1 VRRALPLTVSLL
13 AAALLWPS
21 VAAARPFSPQP
32 DDKPWTRGTLMPS
45 FGLGGS
51 FYRGGG
57 GNLLVA
63 AGLNYFV
70 VNNLALGLNLRN
82 FSTFLPSY
90 YKMDYP
96 GIEKQI
102 PTNEFSMIP
111 GVTVMLYRSYRFT
124 PYIYAGVGPVFLNHK
139 RGVVGEWN
147 SGPGFLIGIGRRM
160 ALDIGVNFSMR
171 FPGDKCDAAY
181 SYNGSGGN
189 AVFFGAC
196 GLRWGIR
203 AGLVFGFGVGRQ
215 KRPAPPPEDPYYTP
229 EPEPAPAPTPGYAP
243 TVPRLRAPI
252 DARPS
257 DARPSLSCDPARDRP
272 GPRRPASRGPRPDH
286 RARPRR
292 DRPRRP
298 APQRGRARRRE
309 RPRRAP
315 TVTCPRGQPPVP
327 KASPHARPIPR
338 PRPRVTCRHAPPLA
352 LAPARANRRT
362 PGRAPAPRLRPRAPA
377 TRHPARS
384 ARPRQLHLARLDA
397 RELRHRR
404 PRAKDLARQR
414 RRQLVSLVPRHGPR
428 DLRRPARRDP
438 PARPLHADP
447 RRRRRAP
454 RPRRALRRLGLAR
467 DRRAHQR
474 RPPRAR
480 AARLPGPRRVR
491 RLLQSLVTDQ
501 SSGKLQGRRPA
512 PLPPPQNTD
521 LVALRR
527 AAEAQ
532 LDPLYDLELG
542 GWGRKQKYPL
552 AALDELSLLRA
563 RVFAA
568 PDWQARALTTIAAE
582 IQLIDP
588 VWGGMY
594 QYSVAGVW
602 DQPHYEKIGAI
613 QAGALESLARA
624 HRRTGEA
631 RWRDAAHLQR
641 RYVLGPMQHP
651 DGGFF
656 TSQDADLQ
664 RPNQPPIPGRDYY
677 ARTDTA
683 RRALGVPRIDEH
695 RYADINGRVISALC
709 QLHASVPGPDGAP
722 DHDALTAALK
732 AGERLIS
739 AHRDPRGGYR
749 HDADDTGPLH
759 LRDQAA
765 VGRALLALYRVTGD
779 ERWLAHAR
787 ELADFMQRELAD
799 PERGSFFA
807 HTVDPG
813 AVGVFA
819 ERRAPIEDNGMAARF
834 LLELHRQIDHLPAPS
849 PHADAAIKAL
859 RAVSDPTALKDE
871 GRMLG
876 QYTLALAEAT
886 FTPVDVTIVAKPGDP
901 ALAPLHR
908 AALGLDDPR
917 TIVSVSPPGAR
928 YPDIGAAAVY
938 LCTDSACSTP
948 IKDPAKLTAAAARFL
963 ATVQ

>member
-1 VRRALPLTVSLL
+1 MLRPSRSLLPAQTAALL
-13 AAALLWPS
+13 AALLHP
-21 VAAARPFSPQP
+21 
-32 DDKPWTRGTLMPS
+32 
-45 FGLGGS
+45 
-51 FYRGGG
+51 
-57 GNLLVA
+57 
-63 AGLNYFV
+63 
-70 VNNLALGLNLRN
+70 
-82 FSTFLPSY
+82 
-90 YKMDYP
+90 
-96 GIEKQI
+96 
-102 PTNEFSMIP
+102 
-111 GVTVMLYRSYRFT
+111 
-124 PYIYAGVGPVFLNHK
+124 
-139 RGVVGEWN
+139 
-147 SGPGFLIGIGRRM
+147 
-160 ALDIGVNFSMR
+160 
-171 FPGDKCDAAY
+171 
-181 SYNGSGGN
+181 
-189 AVFFGAC
+189 AC
-196 GLRWGIR
+196 
-203 AGLVFGFGVGRQ
+203 A
-215 KRPAPPPEDPYYTP
+215 PAPPPPATPPAAPAHASFTWHDWTP
-229 EPEPAPAPTPGYAP
+229 ESFATAARERRILLVNVAASWCHWCHVMDHETYAD
-243 TVPRLRAPI
+243 PRVATLLRDHFMPI
-252 DARPS
+252 RVDADARPDLAERYAEWGWPATAVLTS
-257 DARPSLSCDPARDRP
+257 DARPVL
-272 GPRRPASRGPRPDH
+272 
-286 RARPRR
+286 
-292 DRPRRP
+292 
-298 APQRGRARRRE
+298 
-309 RPRRAP
+309 
-315 TVTCPRGQPPVP
+315 
-327 KASPHARPIPR
+327 
-338 PRPRVTCRHAPPLA
+338 
-352 LAPARANRRT
+352 
-362 PGRAPAPRLRPRAPA
+362 
-377 TRHPARS
+377 
-384 ARPRQLHLARLDA
+384 
-397 RELRHRR
+397 ELRGF
-404 PRAKDLARQR
+404 Q
-414 RRQLVSLVPRHGPR
+414 
-428 DLRRPARRDP
+428 DP
-438 PARPLHADP
+438 DEFAE
-447 RRRRRAP
+447 
-454 RPRRALRRLGLAR
+454 
-467 DRRAHQR
+467 
-474 RPPRAR
+474 
-480 AARLPGPRRVR
+480 
-491 RLLQSLVTDQ
+491 LLQSLVADQ

-677 ARTDTA
+677 AKTDTA

-928 YPDIGAAAVY
+928 YPDIGGAAVY

>member
-1 VRRALPLTVSLL
+1 MLRPSRSLLPAQTATLL
-13 AAALLWPS
+13 AALLHP
-21 VAAARPFSPQP
+21 
-32 DDKPWTRGTLMPS
+32 
-45 FGLGGS
+45 
-51 FYRGGG
+51 
-57 GNLLVA
+57 
-63 AGLNYFV
+63 
-70 VNNLALGLNLRN
+70 
-82 FSTFLPSY
+82 
-90 YKMDYP
+90 
-96 GIEKQI
+96 
-102 PTNEFSMIP
+102 
-111 GVTVMLYRSYRFT
+111 
-124 PYIYAGVGPVFLNHK
+124 
-139 RGVVGEWN
+139 
-147 SGPGFLIGIGRRM
+147 
-160 ALDIGVNFSMR
+160 
-171 FPGDKCDAAY
+171 
-181 SYNGSGGN
+181 
-189 AVFFGAC
+189 AC
-196 GLRWGIR
+196 
-203 AGLVFGFGVGRQ
+203 A
-215 KRPAPPPEDPYYTP
+215 PAPPPPATPPAAPAHASFTWHDWTP
-229 EPEPAPAPTPGYAP
+229 ESFATAARERRILLVNVAASWCHWCHVMDHETYAD
-243 TVPRLRAPI
+243 PRVATLLRDHFMPI
-252 DARPS
+252 RVDADARPDLAERYAEWGWPATAVLTS
-257 DARPSLSCDPARDRP
+257 DARPVL
-272 GPRRPASRGPRPDH
+272 
-286 RARPRR
+286 
-292 DRPRRP
+292 
-298 APQRGRARRRE
+298 
-309 RPRRAP
+309 
-315 TVTCPRGQPPVP
+315 
-327 KASPHARPIPR
+327 
-338 PRPRVTCRHAPPLA
+338 
-352 LAPARANRRT
+352 
-362 PGRAPAPRLRPRAPA
+362 
-377 TRHPARS
+377 
-384 ARPRQLHLARLDA
+384 
-397 RELRHRR
+397 ELRGF
-404 PRAKDLARQR
+404 Q
-414 RRQLVSLVPRHGPR
+414 
-428 DLRRPARRDP
+428 DP
-438 PARPLHADP
+438 DEFAE
-447 RRRRRAP
+447 
-454 RPRRALRRLGLAR
+454 
-467 DRRAHQR
+467 
-474 RPPRAR
+474 
-480 AARLPGPRRVR
+480 
-491 RLLQSLVTDQ
+491 LLQSLVADQ

-677 ARTDTA
+677 AKTDTA

>member
-1 VRRALPLTVSLL
+1 MLRPSRSLLPAQTAALL
-13 AAALLWPS
+13 AALLHP
-21 VAAARPFSPQP
+21 
-32 DDKPWTRGTLMPS
+32 
-45 FGLGGS
+45 
-51 FYRGGG
+51 
-57 GNLLVA
+57 
-63 AGLNYFV
+63 
-70 VNNLALGLNLRN
+70 
-82 FSTFLPSY
+82 
-90 YKMDYP
+90 
-96 GIEKQI
+96 
-102 PTNEFSMIP
+102 
-111 GVTVMLYRSYRFT
+111 
-124 PYIYAGVGPVFLNHK
+124 
-139 RGVVGEWN
+139 
-147 SGPGFLIGIGRRM
+147 
-160 ALDIGVNFSMR
+160 
-171 FPGDKCDAAY
+171 
-181 SYNGSGGN
+181 
-189 AVFFGAC
+189 AC
-196 GLRWGIR
+196 
-203 AGLVFGFGVGRQ
+203 A
-215 KRPAPPPEDPYYTP
+215 PAPPPPATPPAAPAHASFTWHDWTP
-229 EPEPAPAPTPGYAP
+229 ESFATAARERRILLVNVAASWCHWCHVMDHETYAD
-243 TVPRLRAPI
+243 PRVATLLRDHFMPI
-252 DARPS
+252 RVDADARPDLAERYAEWGWPATAVLTS
-257 DARPSLSCDPARDRP
+257 DARPVL
-272 GPRRPASRGPRPDH
+272 
-286 RARPRR
+286 
-292 DRPRRP
+292 
-298 APQRGRARRRE
+298 
-309 RPRRAP
+309 
-315 TVTCPRGQPPVP
+315 
-327 KASPHARPIPR
+327 
-338 PRPRVTCRHAPPLA
+338 
-352 LAPARANRRT
+352 
-362 PGRAPAPRLRPRAPA
+362 
-377 TRHPARS
+377 
-384 ARPRQLHLARLDA
+384 
-397 RELRHRR
+397 ELRGF
-404 PRAKDLARQR
+404 Q
-414 RRQLVSLVPRHGPR
+414 
-428 DLRRPARRDP
+428 DP
-438 PARPLHADP
+438 DEFAE
-447 RRRRRAP
+447 
-454 RPRRALRRLGLAR
+454 
-467 DRRAHQR
+467 
-474 RPPRAR
+474 
-480 AARLPGPRRVR
+480 
-491 RLLQSLVTDQ
+491 LLQSLVTDQ

>member
-1 VRRALPLTVSLL
+1 MLRPSRSLLPAQTATLL
-13 AAALLWPS
+13 AALLHP
-21 VAAARPFSPQP
+21 
-32 DDKPWTRGTLMPS
+32 
-45 FGLGGS
+45 
-51 FYRGGG
+51 
-57 GNLLVA
+57 
-63 AGLNYFV
+63 
-70 VNNLALGLNLRN
+70 
-82 FSTFLPSY
+82 
-90 YKMDYP
+90 
-96 GIEKQI
+96 
-102 PTNEFSMIP
+102 
-111 GVTVMLYRSYRFT
+111 
-124 PYIYAGVGPVFLNHK
+124 
-139 RGVVGEWN
+139 
-147 SGPGFLIGIGRRM
+147 
-160 ALDIGVNFSMR
+160 
-171 FPGDKCDAAY
+171 
-181 SYNGSGGN
+181 
-189 AVFFGAC
+189 AC
-196 GLRWGIR
+196 
-203 AGLVFGFGVGRQ
+203 A
-215 KRPAPPPEDPYYTP
+215 PAPPPPATPPAAPAHASFTWHDWTP
-229 EPEPAPAPTPGYAP
+229 ESFATAARERRILLVNVAASWCHWCHVMDHETYAD
-243 TVPRLRAPI
+243 PRVATLLRDHFMPI
-252 DARPS
+252 RVDADARPDLAERYAEWGWPATAVLTS
-257 DARPSLSCDPARDRP
+257 DARPVL
-272 GPRRPASRGPRPDH
+272 
-286 RARPRR
+286 
-292 DRPRRP
+292 
-298 APQRGRARRRE
+298 
-309 RPRRAP
+309 
-315 TVTCPRGQPPVP
+315 
-327 KASPHARPIPR
+327 
-338 PRPRVTCRHAPPLA
+338 
-352 LAPARANRRT
+352 
-362 PGRAPAPRLRPRAPA
+362 
-377 TRHPARS
+377 
-384 ARPRQLHLARLDA
+384 
-397 RELRHRR
+397 ELRGF
-404 PRAKDLARQR
+404 Q
-414 RRQLVSLVPRHGPR
+414 
-428 DLRRPARRDP
+428 DP
-438 PARPLHADP
+438 DEFAE
-447 RRRRRAP
+447 
-454 RPRRALRRLGLAR
+454 
-467 DRRAHQR
+467 
-474 RPPRAR
+474 
-480 AARLPGPRRVR
+480 
-491 RLLQSLVTDQ
+491 LLQSLVTDQ

-722 DHDALTAALK
+722 DLEALTAAIK

-928 YPDIGAAAVY
+928 YPDIGGAAVY

>member
-1 VRRALPLTVSLL
+1 MLRPSRSLLLAQTAALL
-13 AAALLWPS
+13 AALLHP
-21 VAAARPFSPQP
+21 
-32 DDKPWTRGTLMPS
+32 
-45 FGLGGS
+45 
-51 FYRGGG
+51 
-57 GNLLVA
+57 
-63 AGLNYFV
+63 
-70 VNNLALGLNLRN
+70 
-82 FSTFLPSY
+82 
-90 YKMDYP
+90 
-96 GIEKQI
+96 
-102 PTNEFSMIP
+102 
-111 GVTVMLYRSYRFT
+111 
-124 PYIYAGVGPVFLNHK
+124 
-139 RGVVGEWN
+139 
-147 SGPGFLIGIGRRM
+147 
-160 ALDIGVNFSMR
+160 
-171 FPGDKCDAAY
+171 
-181 SYNGSGGN
+181 
-189 AVFFGAC
+189 AC
-196 GLRWGIR
+196 
-203 AGLVFGFGVGRQ
+203 A
-215 KRPAPPPEDPYYTP
+215 PAPPPPATPPAAPAHASFTWHDWTP
-229 EPEPAPAPTPGYAP
+229 ESFATAARERRILLVNVAASWCHWCHVMDHETYAD
-243 TVPRLRAPI
+243 PRVAALLRDHFMPI
-252 DARPS
+252 RVDADARPDLAERYAEWGWPATAVLTS
-257 DARPSLSCDPARDRP
+257 DARPVL
-272 GPRRPASRGPRPDH
+272 
-286 RARPRR
+286 
-292 DRPRRP
+292 
-298 APQRGRARRRE
+298 
-309 RPRRAP
+309 
-315 TVTCPRGQPPVP
+315 
-327 KASPHARPIPR
+327 
-338 PRPRVTCRHAPPLA
+338 
-352 LAPARANRRT
+352 
-362 PGRAPAPRLRPRAPA
+362 
-377 TRHPARS
+377 
-384 ARPRQLHLARLDA
+384 
-397 RELRHRR
+397 ELRGF
-404 PRAKDLARQR
+404 Q
-414 RRQLVSLVPRHGPR
+414 
-428 DLRRPARRDP
+428 DP
-438 PARPLHADP
+438 DEFAE
-447 RRRRRAP
+447 
-454 RPRRALRRLGLAR
+454 
-467 DRRAHQR
+467 
-474 RPPRAR
+474 
-480 AARLPGPRRVR
+480 
-491 RLLQSLVTDQ
+491 LLQSLVTDQ

-624 HRRTGEA
+624 HRRTGDA

-651 DGGFF
+651 EGGFF

-677 ARTDTA
+677 AKTDAA

-722 DHDALTAALK
+722 DHEALTAALK

-739 AHRDPRGGYR
+739 AHRDPRGAYR

-807 HTVDPG
+807 HTVDPA

-819 ERRAPIEDNGMAARF
+819 ERRTPIEDNGMAARF
-834 LLELHRQIDHLPAPS
+834 LLELHRQQDHLPAAS
-849 PHADAAIKAL
+849 DLAELAVAAL
-859 RAVSDPTALKDE
+859 RAVSDPKLLKEE

-876 QYTLALAEAT
+876 QYALALAEAT
-886 FTPVDVTIVAKPGDP
+886 FTPVDVTVVGKPGDP
-901 ALAPLHR
+901 AVAALHR

-917 TIVSVSPPGAR
+917 VLLSVSPPGAR
-928 YPDIGAAAVY
+928 YPEIGAAAVY
-938 LCTDSACSTP
+938 LCTDAACSSP
-948 IKDPAKLTAAAARFL
+948 VKDPAKLPAAAARFL

>member
-1 VRRALPLTVSLL
+1 MLRPSRSLLLAQTAALL
-13 AAALLWPS
+13 AALLHP
-21 VAAARPFSPQP
+21 
-32 DDKPWTRGTLMPS
+32 
-45 FGLGGS
+45 
-51 FYRGGG
+51 
-57 GNLLVA
+57 
-63 AGLNYFV
+63 
-70 VNNLALGLNLRN
+70 
-82 FSTFLPSY
+82 
-90 YKMDYP
+90 
-96 GIEKQI
+96 
-102 PTNEFSMIP
+102 
-111 GVTVMLYRSYRFT
+111 
-124 PYIYAGVGPVFLNHK
+124 
-139 RGVVGEWN
+139 
-147 SGPGFLIGIGRRM
+147 
-160 ALDIGVNFSMR
+160 
-171 FPGDKCDAAY
+171 
-181 SYNGSGGN
+181 
-189 AVFFGAC
+189 AC
-196 GLRWGIR
+196 
-203 AGLVFGFGVGRQ
+203 A
-215 KRPAPPPEDPYYTP
+215 PAPPPPATPPAAPAHASFTWHDWTP
-229 EPEPAPAPTPGYAP
+229 ESFATAARERRILLVNVAASWCHWCHVMDHETYAD
-243 TVPRLRAPI
+243 PRVATLLRDHFMPI
-252 DARPS
+252 RVDADARPDLAERYAEWGWPATAVLTS
-257 DARPSLSCDPARDRP
+257 DARPVL
-272 GPRRPASRGPRPDH
+272 
-286 RARPRR
+286 
-292 DRPRRP
+292 
-298 APQRGRARRRE
+298 
-309 RPRRAP
+309 
-315 TVTCPRGQPPVP
+315 
-327 KASPHARPIPR
+327 
-338 PRPRVTCRHAPPLA
+338 
-352 LAPARANRRT
+352 
-362 PGRAPAPRLRPRAPA
+362 
-377 TRHPARS
+377 
-384 ARPRQLHLARLDA
+384 
-397 RELRHRR
+397 ELRGF
-404 PRAKDLARQR
+404 Q
-414 RRQLVSLVPRHGPR
+414 
-428 DLRRPARRDP
+428 DP
-438 PARPLHADP
+438 DEFAE
-447 RRRRRAP
+447 
-454 RPRRALRRLGLAR
+454 
-467 DRRAHQR
+467 
-474 RPPRAR
+474 
-480 AARLPGPRRVR
+480 
-491 RLLQSLVTDQ
+491 LLQSLVTDQ

-677 ARTDTA
+677 AKTDAA

-765 VGRALLALYRVTGD
+765 VGRALLALHRVTGD

-787 ELADFMQRELAD
+787 ELAAFMQRELAD